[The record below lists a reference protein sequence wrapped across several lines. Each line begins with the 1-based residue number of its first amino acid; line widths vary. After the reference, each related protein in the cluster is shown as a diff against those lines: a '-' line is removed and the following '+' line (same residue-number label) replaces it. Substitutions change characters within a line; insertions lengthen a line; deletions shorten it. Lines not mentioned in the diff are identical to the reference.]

1 MTIRTFAKGALV
13 AMLAVAVIAPSLVLA
28 AALNVQVTS
37 PANNVEVNVN
47 ENVSFNV
54 TATGGSPASYGYSW
68 TFGDGTGSNIQAPT
82 HKYATVGTYKA
93 KAQVTDIA
101 GNTGDA
107 EVTVIVSNGTEDC
120 TPLIVETDTDKPHA
134 VVTSI
139 TKNSATIVWTT
150 CEAATSRVV
159 YGTSRVTDAIAND
172 ETDSKRGYQFSE
184 PATATSA
191 KVTSHSV
198 NLTGLTPNTTY
209 YFRVLSAR

>member
-47 ENVSFNV
+47 EDVSFNV

-68 TFGDGTGSNIQAPT
+68 TFGDGLGSNIQAPT

-93 KAQVTDIA
+93 KAQVTDVA
-101 GNTGDA
+101 GNSGDA
-107 EVTVIVSNGTEDC
+107 EVTVIVSAGGEC
-120 TPLIVETDTDKPHA
+120 TPLIVETDTNKPYA
-134 VVTSI
+134 DPATI
-139 TKNSATIVWTT
+139 TNNSATIKWTT
-150 CEAATSRVV
+150 CEASTSRVV
-159 YGTSRVTDAIAND
+159 YGTQQVSDAVAAND
-172 ETDSKRGYQFSE
+172 SDPKRGYQFDSGIQD
-184 PATATSA
+184 TGTG

-198 NLTGLTPNTTY
+198 DLTGLTPNTTY